1 MRSGSYDD
9 ILSEY
14 PRPQMRRTDYHML
27 NGLWEYAFVPA
38 DGSSSSEDPA
48 HFTAQGIIRVP
59 FSPEALL
66 SRVHRRLEPTEYL
79 WYHRELSFSTEELS
93 QKEENMHCILHFDAV
108 DQEATVFLG
117 TKQLGIHS
125 GGYLPFS
132 LDITEYV
139 NEDPVSLYVKVR
151 DLTDTGYATRGKQ
164 TLNRGAL
171 KAVKLNTEVTLYTY
185 LNVREDAVD
194 LFGFATKA
202 ELETFKNLISV
213 SGVGPKAGLAVLSEL
228 SPEQVAMAIA
238 SDDLKTITRAQGIGK
253 KIAQR
258 IVLELKDK
266 LAKAAKED
274 SSFAQAAQNSVNV
287 STGNVPKAIEALGVL
302 GYSPSDVSPVLATL
316 DSALPVEQLI
326 SLTLKQMGR
335 Q

>member
-1 MRSGSYDD
+1 
-9 ILSEY
+9 
-14 PRPQMRRTDYHML
+14 ML
-27 NGLWEYAFVPA
+27 YSV
-38 DGSSSSEDPA
+38 
-48 HFTAQGIIRVP
+48 
-59 FSPEALL
+59 
-66 SRVHRRLEPTEYL
+66 
-79 WYHRELSFSTEELS
+79 
-93 QKEENMHCILHFDAV
+93 
-108 DQEATVFLG
+108 
-117 TKQLGIHS
+117 
-125 GGYLPFS
+125 
-132 LDITEYV
+132 
-139 NEDPVSLYVKVR
+139 
-151 DLTDTGYATRGKQ
+151 RGKLIAIESNAAVVECGGVGYMCQ
-164 TLNRGAL
+164 TTMNTL

-274 SSFAQAAQNSVNV
+274 SSFSRAAQNSVNV

>member
-1 MRSGSYDD
+1 
-9 ILSEY
+9 
-14 PRPQMRRTDYHML
+14 ML
-27 NGLWEYAFVPA
+27 YSV
-38 DGSSSSEDPA
+38 
-48 HFTAQGIIRVP
+48 
-59 FSPEALL
+59 
-66 SRVHRRLEPTEYL
+66 
-79 WYHRELSFSTEELS
+79 
-93 QKEENMHCILHFDAV
+93 
-108 DQEATVFLG
+108 
-117 TKQLGIHS
+117 
-125 GGYLPFS
+125 
-132 LDITEYV
+132 
-139 NEDPVSLYVKVR
+139 
-151 DLTDTGYATRGKQ
+151 RGKLIAIESNAAVVECGGVGYMCQ
-164 TLNRGAL
+164 TTMNTL

-274 SSFAQAAQNSVNV
+274 SSFAQVAQNSVNV

-316 DSALPVEQLI
+316 DGALPVEQLI

>member
-1 MRSGSYDD
+1 
-9 ILSEY
+9 
-14 PRPQMRRTDYHML
+14 ML
-27 NGLWEYAFVPA
+27 YSV
-38 DGSSSSEDPA
+38 
-48 HFTAQGIIRVP
+48 
-59 FSPEALL
+59 
-66 SRVHRRLEPTEYL
+66 
-79 WYHRELSFSTEELS
+79 
-93 QKEENMHCILHFDAV
+93 
-108 DQEATVFLG
+108 
-117 TKQLGIHS
+117 
-125 GGYLPFS
+125 
-132 LDITEYV
+132 
-139 NEDPVSLYVKVR
+139 
-151 DLTDTGYATRGKQ
+151 RGKLIAIESNAAVVECGGVGYMCQ
-164 TLNRGAL
+164 TTMNTL

-274 SSFAQAAQNSVNV
+274 SSFAQVAQNSVNV

-302 GYSPSDVSPVLATL
+302 GYSPSDVSPVLATF

>member
-1 MRSGSYDD
+1 
-9 ILSEY
+9 
-14 PRPQMRRTDYHML
+14 ML
-27 NGLWEYAFVPA
+27 YSV
-38 DGSSSSEDPA
+38 
-48 HFTAQGIIRVP
+48 
-59 FSPEALL
+59 
-66 SRVHRRLEPTEYL
+66 
-79 WYHRELSFSTEELS
+79 
-93 QKEENMHCILHFDAV
+93 
-108 DQEATVFLG
+108 
-117 TKQLGIHS
+117 
-125 GGYLPFS
+125 
-132 LDITEYV
+132 
-139 NEDPVSLYVKVR
+139 
-151 DLTDTGYATRGKQ
+151 RGKLIAIESNAAVVECGGVGYMCQ
-164 TLNRGAL
+164 TTMNTL

-194 LFGFATKA
+194 LFGLATKA

-274 SSFAQAAQNSVNV
+274 SSFAQVAQNSVNV

>member
-1 MRSGSYDD
+1 
-9 ILSEY
+9 
-14 PRPQMRRTDYHML
+14 ML
-27 NGLWEYAFVPA
+27 YSV
-38 DGSSSSEDPA
+38 
-48 HFTAQGIIRVP
+48 
-59 FSPEALL
+59 
-66 SRVHRRLEPTEYL
+66 
-79 WYHRELSFSTEELS
+79 
-93 QKEENMHCILHFDAV
+93 
-108 DQEATVFLG
+108 
-117 TKQLGIHS
+117 
-125 GGYLPFS
+125 
-132 LDITEYV
+132 
-139 NEDPVSLYVKVR
+139 
-151 DLTDTGYATRGKQ
+151 RGKLIAIESNAAVVECGGVGYMCQ
-164 TLNRGAL
+164 TTMNTL

-258 IVLELKDK
+258 IVLELKDQ

-302 GYSPSDVSPVLATL
+302 GYSPSDVSPVLAAL
-316 DSALPVEQLI
+316 DSTLPVEQLI

>member
-1 MRSGSYDD
+1 
-9 ILSEY
+9 
-14 PRPQMRRTDYHML
+14 ML
-27 NGLWEYAFVPA
+27 YSV
-38 DGSSSSEDPA
+38 
-48 HFTAQGIIRVP
+48 
-59 FSPEALL
+59 
-66 SRVHRRLEPTEYL
+66 
-79 WYHRELSFSTEELS
+79 
-93 QKEENMHCILHFDAV
+93 
-108 DQEATVFLG
+108 
-117 TKQLGIHS
+117 
-125 GGYLPFS
+125 
-132 LDITEYV
+132 
-139 NEDPVSLYVKVR
+139 
-151 DLTDTGYATRGKQ
+151 RGKLIAIESNAAVVECGGVGYMCQ
-164 TLNRGAL
+164 TTMNTL

-274 SSFAQAAQNSVNV
+274 SSFAQVAHNSVNV

>member
-1 MRSGSYDD
+1 
-9 ILSEY
+9 
-14 PRPQMRRTDYHML
+14 ML
-27 NGLWEYAFVPA
+27 YSV
-38 DGSSSSEDPA
+38 
-48 HFTAQGIIRVP
+48 
-59 FSPEALL
+59 
-66 SRVHRRLEPTEYL
+66 
-79 WYHRELSFSTEELS
+79 
-93 QKEENMHCILHFDAV
+93 
-108 DQEATVFLG
+108 
-117 TKQLGIHS
+117 
-125 GGYLPFS
+125 
-132 LDITEYV
+132 
-139 NEDPVSLYVKVR
+139 
-151 DLTDTGYATRGKQ
+151 RGKLIAIESNAAVVECGGVGYMCQ
-164 TLNRGAL
+164 TTMNTL
-171 KAVKLNTEVTLYTY
+171 KTVKLNTEVMLYTY

-274 SSFAQAAQNSVNV
+274 STFAQTAQNSVNV
-287 STGNVPKAIEALGVL
+287 SMGNVPKAIEALGVL

-316 DSALPVEQLI
+316 DSTLPVEQLI

>member
-1 MRSGSYDD
+1 
-9 ILSEY
+9 
-14 PRPQMRRTDYHML
+14 ML
-27 NGLWEYAFVPA
+27 YSV
-38 DGSSSSEDPA
+38 
-48 HFTAQGIIRVP
+48 
-59 FSPEALL
+59 
-66 SRVHRRLEPTEYL
+66 
-79 WYHRELSFSTEELS
+79 
-93 QKEENMHCILHFDAV
+93 
-108 DQEATVFLG
+108 
-117 TKQLGIHS
+117 
-125 GGYLPFS
+125 
-132 LDITEYV
+132 
-139 NEDPVSLYVKVR
+139 
-151 DLTDTGYATRGKQ
+151 RGKLIAIESNAAVVECGGVGYMCQ
-164 TLNRGAL
+164 TTMNTL
-171 KAVKLNTEVTLYTY
+171 KAVKLNTEVTVYTY

-266 LAKAAKED
+266 LAKAANED

-287 STGNVPKAIEALGVL
+287 SAGNVPKAIEALGVL